1 MKDCREFIASGILEL
16 YVLGETT
23 AEEEA
28 EVQEMARLYPEVGQ
42 EILEI
47 GKVYEKLA
55 MDNAIEPDP
64 IIRPFLLATIDYAD
78 RMKNGEPFSI
88 VPPLSESSK
97 IEEYEEWISRED
109 MFAPEGFDG
118 VYAKILSYT
127 PEMTAALVW
136 LRDMAP
142 QEVHDNQYE
151 RFLILE
157 GTCDITIEEEV
168 HPLKRGD
175 YLQIPLHKS
184 HLVTVTSAVPCK
196 ILLQRVAA

>member
-23 AEEEA
+23 AEEDA
-28 EVQEMARLYPEVGQ
+28 EVQEMARLCPEVGQ

-64 IIRPFLLATIDYAD
+64 IIRPFLLATIDYTD

-97 IEEYEEWISRED
+97 IEDYEEWISRED
-109 MFAPEGFDG
+109 MFAPEGFEG
-118 VYAKILSYT
+118 IHAKILSYSA
-127 PEMTAALVW
+127 EMLAALVW
-136 LRDMAP
+136 LREMAP
-142 QEVHDNQYE
+142 QEVHHNQYE

-157 GTCDITIEEEV
+157 GTCDITIEEDV
-168 HPLKRGD
+168 HSLKRGD

-184 HLVTVTSAVPCK
+184 HFVTVTSSVPCK